1 MIQSDADNELV
12 NTTPFFKCLVHYMLP
27 ILGNVMSN
35 QFGNYLCQ
43 KIIEMT
49 DADTLSL
56 IVDNIISQLVEIS
69 LNIHGTRAVQTLV
82 DKLAR
87 NAIKD
92 SADKNVVSMTNH
104 YTLMNVISA
113 LNEEVVQLTMDMH
126 GNHVI

>member
-1 MIQSDADNELV
+1 
-12 NTTPFFKCLVHYMLP
+12 
-27 ILGNVMSN
+27 
-35 QFGNYLCQ
+35 
-43 KIIEMT
+43 MT